1 MSNELSDDA
10 IAMLKAQAE
19 YVEQQRRLAAS
30 LTPSE
35 RAIRERFER
44 ALFGPEPPPEPTEL
58 IVHRPEALLAI
69 AQAYMDEARNAGV
82 DRVTGW
88 LPAKGCASS
97 WPATK
102 PNPVQKEHVNQ
113 YLTAAIL
120 MVGLWM
126 AVQGHEEFIEHFVGP
141 VSLPPIPPL
150 PRSWSSNMERVCDAL
165 GAAWAEPEKVTPLFA

>member
-10 IAMLKAQAE
+10 IAMLKAQAAYAARVKRE
-19 YVEQQRRLAAS
+19 EAS

-44 ALFGPEPPPEPTEL
+44 ALLGSEPPPELTGL
-58 IVHRPEALLAI
+58 IVQRPEALLAI
-69 AQAYMDEARNAGV
+69 AQAYMDEARHAGV
-82 DRVTGW
+82 DRVTGVI
-88 LPAKGCASS
+88 PGKGCAS
-97 WPATK
+97 ALLLTK

-141 VSLPPIPPL
+141 VSLPPLPPL
-150 PRSWSSNMERVCDAL
+150 PRDWSSNMERVCDAL